1 MADIRISFTAGFSE
15 LSCGRGAN
23 VGMEAAAT
31 RWPFDGCSDN
41 GHYNGAGWGA
51 VGFAWREVLPNA
63 SALEAGAVCLREATP
78 QKGELPTIYGDVG
91 HRERG
96 TSARSTTS
104 RTYESNQEGHMSR
117 DCPTAHC
124 GGRRGCF
131 RCGEEG
137 HMSRD

>member
-1 MADIRISFTAGFSE
+1 MADIRISFTAGFSG

-23 VGMEAAAT
+23 IGMEAATAQ
-31 RWPFDGCSDN
+31 RPC
-41 GHYNGAGWGA
+41 GAGWGA
-51 VGFAWREVLPNA
+51 VGFAWRKELPNA
-63 SALEAGAVCLREATP
+63 GALEAGAVCLREANP
-78 QKGELPTIYGDVG
+78 HEGELPTIYGDVG

-96 TSARSTTS
+96 RSARSTTG
-104 RTYESNQEGHMSR
+104 RTDECNQEGHMSR

-124 GGRRGCF
+124 GGRRGCL